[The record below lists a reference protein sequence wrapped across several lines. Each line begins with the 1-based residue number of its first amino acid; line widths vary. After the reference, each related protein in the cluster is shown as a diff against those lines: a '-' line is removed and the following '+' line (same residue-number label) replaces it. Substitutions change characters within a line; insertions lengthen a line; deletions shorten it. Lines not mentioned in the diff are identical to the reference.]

1 MDQLKNRAQVT
12 ENMISK
18 LKDRLTEFTISEKQ
32 IQRGVLKKAS
42 QDLPDNNKMSFAPSG
57 SRKGGEKQWD

>member
-1 MDQLKNRAQVT
+1 MKTTITKTEKPTDRLKNRAQVI

-32 IQRGVLKKAS
+32 IQRGLLKKAS
-42 QDLPDNNKMSFAPSG
+42 QGPT
-57 SRKGGEKQWD
+57 RQ

>member
-1 MDQLKNRAQVT
+1 MKTTKTKTEKSMDQLKNRAQVT
-12 ENMISK
+12 ENTISK

-42 QDLPDNNKMSFAPSG
+42 QG
-57 SRKGGEKQWD
+57 STRQ

>member
-42 QDLPDNNKMSFAPSG
+42 QG
-57 SRKGGEKQWD
+57 STRQ